1 MTTKTT
7 QISPDMTVN
16 DVVRLYPASITV
28 FNEYGIDTCCGGGV
42 PLSVAVQ
49 RDAVDLG
56 ELLARLQQVSE
67 PA

>member
-7 QISPDMTVN
+7 RIEPDMTVN
-16 DVVRLYPASITV
+16 EVVRLYPESITV

-42 PLSVAVQ
+42 ALSVAVQ
-49 RDAVDLG
+49 RDGADLG

-67 PA
+67 RA